1 MHCNG
6 KLIKIKQTC
15 SKNAGSVILH
25 KCFVVINWWF
35 LYCIWRFL
43 WLILA
48 IWARWFL
55 NQWRPGNVGAVQILH
70 ILSLSSAK
78 PSDFILQ
85 SFNLKIV
92 KKIRYFNF
100 GIKKCE
106 EYSVTSLLKLELA
119 ELTYSYSIIIS
130 LPINH
135 FVEMT
140 GWIWHELCYL
150 RVIQKNI

>member
-55 NQWRPGNVGAVQILH
+55 NQWGPGNVGAVQILH

-92 KKIRYFNF
+92 KKCGILISVYIPQDQSPKRTRIWINF
-100 GIKKCE
+100 IKFSKTVFDWVNLVSQCPHL
-106 EYSVTSLLKLELA
+106 EYI
-119 ELTYSYSIIIS
+119 Y
-130 LPINH
+130 
-135 FVEMT
+135 
-140 GWIWHELCYL
+140 
-150 RVIQKNI
+150 